1 MNTIAPSLAFS
12 KGHKNCTF
20 SVFFEK
26 KSIFNKDYPP
36 PPLAPLGW
44 RHKKSDDKFT

>member
-26 KSIFNKDYPP
+26 KSIFNKDYH
-36 PPLAPLGW
+36 PPLAPLG
-44 RHKKSDDKFT
+44 

>member
-36 PPLAPLGW
+36 PPSRPFRMASQ
-44 RHKKSDDKFT
+44 KI

>member
-36 PPLAPLGW
+36 PPPPPPF
-44 RHKKSDDKFT
+44 RMTSQKI